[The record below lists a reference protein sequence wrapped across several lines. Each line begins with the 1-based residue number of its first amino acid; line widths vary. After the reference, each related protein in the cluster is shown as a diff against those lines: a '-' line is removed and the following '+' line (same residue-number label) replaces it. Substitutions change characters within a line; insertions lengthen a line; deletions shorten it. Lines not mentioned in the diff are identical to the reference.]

1 MASAPQTYKKGS
13 QNIRDNQETFALFWT
28 LTKGIIIAVAI
39 VMIVLA
45 YFFT

>member
-13 QNIRDNQETFALFWT
+13 QDIRSQQDTFALFWG
-28 LTKGIIIAVAI
+28 LTKWGIIFIAI
-39 VMIVLA
+39 TMIVLA

>member
-13 QNIRDNQETFALFWT
+13 QDVRENKASFALFWT
-28 LTKGIIIAVAI
+28 LTKGIVIVVAI